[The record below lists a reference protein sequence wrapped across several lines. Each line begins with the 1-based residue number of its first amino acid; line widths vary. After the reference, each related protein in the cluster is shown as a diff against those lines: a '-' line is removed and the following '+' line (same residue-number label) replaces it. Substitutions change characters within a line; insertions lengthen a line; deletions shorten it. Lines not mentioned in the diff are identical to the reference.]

1 VSVSEIATVDATGV
15 LTEAVLRDAAGHFPR
30 LRITVTGG
38 CMRPEL
44 EPGDVVLLAPPSLH
58 PPRFGD
64 VVLAMLPNGPRLHR
78 LVWRPVGA
86 AWRTMA
92 DGARVIDAPL
102 TRGDVLGT
110 AIGVEGRPART
121 LRRRARAAA
130 SLLGAVRAWLARTA
144 A

>member
-1 VSVSEIATVDATGV
+1 VIVSEIATVGATGV
-15 LTEAVLRDAAGHFPR
+15 LTEAVFRDAAGYFSR

-44 EPGDVVLLAPPSLH
+44 EPGDVVLLAPASLR

-64 VVLAMLPNGPRLHR
+64 VVLALFPNGPRLHR
-78 LVWRPVGA
+78 LVWRPVGG

-92 DGARVIDAPL
+92 DGSREIDPPL
-102 TRGDVLGT
+102 RRQDVLGT
-110 AIGVEGRPART
+110 VIGVEGRPART

-130 SLLGAVRAWLARTA
+130 SLLGAVRAWLARPSA
-144 A
+144 